1 MHYVNVKSILS
12 NKNGMNLYRGCTHG
26 CIYCDSRSSI
36 YNMNHDF
43 EDVEVKAN
51 SLELLRKAL
60 KNKKDRVMVG
70 MGSMSDPYMPLED
83 ELKYTRGAME
93 LVYKYSHGF
102 TCITKSDLILRDFDL
117 LKKINEKSKA
127 VVQMTLTCMDDELS
141 SIIEPNVCT
150 TTRRLEVL
158 STLRDNGIPTVA
170 WLTPVLPYITDNV
183 ENISTILDECIDLD
197 VKGIICFGMGM
208 TLRDKNRQHY
218 YRKLDEQFP
227 GLKERYVKEFGAS
240 YAIRSPNND
249 ELMKLFYRKTGDAG
263 IMNSPDEIFKY
274 LGEYPGK
281 NKSRQTRLFTL

>member
-12 NKNGMNLYRGCTHG
+12 KKNGMNLYRGCTHG

-43 EDVEVKAN
+43 EDIEVKQN
-51 SLELLRKAL
+51 SLELLRMAL
-60 KNKKDRVMVG
+60 KNKKERVMVG

-83 ELKYTRGAME
+83 ELRYTRGAME
-93 LVYKYSHGF
+93 LVYRYSHGF
-102 TCITKSDLILRDFDL
+102 TCITKSDLILRDLDL
-117 LKKINEKSKA
+117 LKKINEKSRA

-141 SIIEPNVCT
+141 RIIEPNVCT

-183 ENISTILDECIDLD
+183 DNISTLLDECIDLD

-218 YRKLDEQFP
+218 YRKLDEHFP
-227 GLKERYVKEFGAS
+227 GLKERYIKEFGAS
-240 YAIRSPNND
+240 YAIASPNNGV
-249 ELMKLFYRKTGDAG
+249 LMKLFYKKTGDAG
-263 IMNSPDEIFKY
+263 IMNSPNEIFKY
-274 LGEYPGK
+274 LSEYPGK
-281 NKSRQTRLFTL
+281 NRSRQTTLF